1 MFHNGL
7 TMKQQAERTCQIAYF
22 EIRRIRLIHQF
33 LTTEA
38 TTTLA
43 MFLVLSCLDYNN
55 SLLAGIPQKP
65 ANKVQH
71 VMNCAAHLACNDP
84 RCEDVDL

>member
-1 MFHNGL
+1 MFDSGL
-7 TMKQQAERTCQIAYF
+7 TMKQQVYRICQTVYF
-22 EIRRIRLIHQF
+22 EIWRIKLIHQF